1 MAAPTD
7 PPKATQAIPQ
17 VVPPTGQPTSPT
29 TSPTTARTT
38 APKASTALNTPTQVD
53 AYRPVSHR
61 TRLLIGL
68 LAIGTAV
75 MVAVTVLDLKARW
88 ERAQRPA
95 PDRPRCD
102 DKRVT
107 DCVGA
112 RMEVLLPKPA
122 AAVATVPAV
131 ASVASAVAAATAS
144 TSASSAR

>member
-1 MAAPTD
+1 MAAPPD
-7 PPKATQAIPQ
+7 LPP
-17 VVPPTGQPTSPT
+17 G
-29 TSPTTARTT
+29 
-38 APKASTALNTPTQVD
+38 PKASTALKAPTQVD

-61 TRLLIGL
+61 TRLLIAL

-112 RMEVLLPKPA
+112 RMEVLVLNPA
-122 AAVATVPAV
+122 AI
-131 ASVASAVAAATAS
+131 SAAATAAPSAPAS
-144 TSASSAR
+144 TAR

>member
-17 VVPPTGQPTSPT
+17 VVPPTGQP

-131 ASVASAVAAATAS
+131 AAVAAVAPAVAAATAS